1 MYLRIVT
8 SSTFLDL
15 RKRSKKF
22 CTVQKANFW
31 TIFYLYFYKMVP
43 TTKILDLKKLKRD
56 HILRESYKR
65 ADFYSCVSFF
75 RCLWLW
81 QTDQITEKEFKLGI
95 SKQKLQLEIKD
106 SNQLLVNGRFSP
118 DTGFTTIAVSR
129 RVLDIIKCIESKYD
143 AFEYSQL
150 KKLAEFFWSC
160 FVHEDTH
167 KQQIE
172 ATPFKFFDNYV
183 HYDFNSDPFDLSI
196 LQNIKYF
203 NQSIEADAFGREV
216 GEALRL
222 EYQERDDKNA
232 NLTPIENIFEWVN
245 ARDIEDEH
253 ALTLIKT
260 YKDPRISEK
269 AQKSFFRALYD
280 YLVDILGEESIF

>member
-1 MYLRIVT
+1 
-8 SSTFLDL
+8 
-15 RKRSKKF
+15 
-22 CTVQKANFW
+22 
-31 TIFYLYFYKMVP
+31 MVSIER
-43 TTKILDLKKLKRD
+43 TLNLKKLKRD
-56 HILRESYKR
+56 RILRESYKR
-65 ADFYSCVSFF
+65 ADFYSCVGFF
-75 RCLWLW
+75 RNLWLW
-81 QTDQITEKEFKLGI
+81 QTDQITEKEFKLNI
-95 SKQKLQLEIKD
+95 SKQKLQFEIKD
-106 SNQLLVNGRFSP
+106 NDQLTVSGRFLP
-118 DTGFTTIAVSR
+118 DTGFATIVVSQG
-129 RVLDIIKCIESKYD
+129 VLDTIKCIESKYD

-150 KKLAEFFWSC
+150 KKLAEYFWSC

-167 KQQIE
+167 RQQIE

-196 LQNIKYF
+196 LQNVKYF
-203 NQSIEADAFGREV
+203 DQSIEADAYGREV
-216 GEALRL
+216 GETLRL